1 METVFVDY
9 LLAMLNVVSVFF
21 STYSGDIVSTGNLR
35 SVVSDMF
42 FFRMTLSYML
52 FLMFIYLSLSY
63 FFLFCCYRY
72 GEIKMNTHI
81 H

>member
-42 FFRMTLSYML
+42 FSDDIIIYVVFYVHLLEFILS
-52 FLMFIYLSLSY
+52 
-63 FFLFCCYRY
+63 FFFSVATDMV
-72 GEIKMNTHI
+72 K
-81 H
+81 